1 MDLDFSLDRWMHPYC
16 HKLLSDKLILKPCW
30 KLRLGHR
37 SHGVAKVVFVSHP
50 SRGVSYIHC
59 GSHRFAIIKM
69 LKVKHEHFYGSQEKH
84 DLQLVKMILDTSVPF
99 DEAEALD
106 NGWLIS
112 DGEWYQCRSVR
123 INAEEYYNA
132 TKQPKRYP
140 NMIFELVDDNLDED
154 RKKDIESIYKQFTN
168 IKGFD
173 VNYNLFSDLDRSAWI
188 IAVDDGV
195 PVAFTKFIKY
205 NGGLESQFTAWN
217 YHKPKMSLGKNIIWY
232 EMGIASYFGF
242 DDYLYIGQGY
252 ENGSKYKADIPG
264 FEWWTGSEWS
274 KDVDR
279 YKELCSRDSAINTID
294 DITRAYNGPHN
305 S

>member
-1 MDLDFSLDRWMHPYC
+1 MCSVKSAFINTY
-16 HKLLSDKLILKPCW
+16 KNQINLSNGKTTFDPVMNGL
-30 KLRLGHR
+30 
-37 SHGVAKVVFVSHP
+37 AKTSFPETLPFVFWEIEDDDAFEFFITELS
-50 SRGVSYIHC
+50 
-59 GSHRFAIIKM
+59 
-69 LKVKHEHFYGSQEKH
+69 E
-84 DLQLVKMILDTSVPF
+84 
-99 DEAEALD
+99 
-106 NGWLIS
+106 
-112 DGEWYQCRSVR
+112 
-123 INAEEYYNA
+123 
-132 TKQPKRYP
+132 
-140 NMIFELVDDNLDED
+140 NMEM
-154 RKKDIESIYKQFTN
+154 
-168 IKGFD
+168 
-173 VNYNLFSDLDRSAWI
+173 SDLDDSDFLELPLGYAISRYLLSFEFSCASEGWTAFANIDEQDLMLVLDFYEKVGLKDESLAINTAYKAWI